1 MITKTEIKNAVYN
14 ILRKDGD
21 EYIEGI
27 RVANWND
34 LPGKAGYLFVDLK
47 EYGDAIRK
55 APNSYYLT
63 AIVRITCYNI
73 LEEDYLNLCDLLFI
87 DLVVEDLLF
96 NSDKR
101 VEALS
106 ASWKLDDGLMH
117 FYVTYG
123 YNVEFEKKVGNGK
136 PIALKI

>member
-47 EYGDAIRK
+47 EYGDTIRK

-73 LEEDYLNLCDLLFI
+73 LEKDYLNLCDLLFI

-101 VEALS
+101 VDALS
-106 ASWKLDDGLMH
+106 ASWELDDGLMH